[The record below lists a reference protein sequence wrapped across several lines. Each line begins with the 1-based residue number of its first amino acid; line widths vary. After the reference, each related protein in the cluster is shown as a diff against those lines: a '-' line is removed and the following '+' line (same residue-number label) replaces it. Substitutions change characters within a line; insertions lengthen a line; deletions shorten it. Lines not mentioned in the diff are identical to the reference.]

1 MKPDDRVRLQHMLDA
16 ARDAVE
22 FMRGRS
28 RADLD
33 NDRQLTLAVVKAIE
47 IIGEAA
53 YRVSEQMRLQYPQIP
68 WVDIIGMRHRLVH
81 GYYDIDLDVVWSTIQ
96 HDLQPLISD
105 LEVILQNTDSV

>member
-1 MKPDDRVRLQHMLDA
+1 MLDA
-16 ARDAVE
+16 AREAIE

-53 YRVSEQMRLQYPQIP
+53 YRVSEQTQLQYPQIP
-68 WVDIIGMRHRLVH
+68 WADIIGMRHRLVH

-96 HDLQPLISD
+96 HDLQPLISE